1 MIKRQQK
8 NLGLRLRRRRRGKK
22 KFDRFDG
29 KLRLVVTRS
38 AKHITGQIVDD
49 VVGKTLV
56 AASSLEKALA
66 GEAKS
71 ATSKIALAASIGK
84 TLGVRAKAM
93 NIDSVVFDRNG
104 HVFHGRV
111 KAFAEGARE
120 GGLKI

>member
-8 NLGLRLRRRRRGKK
+8 NLELRLRRRRRGKK

-56 AASSLEKALA
+56 VASSLEKALA
-66 GEAKS
+66 GQVKS
-71 ATSKIALAASIGK
+71 ATSKIAMAASIGK
-84 TLGVRAKAM
+84 TLGERAKAM

>member
-49 VVGKTLV
+49 AVGKTLV

-71 ATSKIALAASIGK
+71 ATSKIALAASMGK
-84 TLGVRAKAM
+84 ILGARAKAM

>member
-49 VVGKTLV
+49 AVGKTLV

-66 GEAKS
+66 GEARS
-71 ATSKIALAASIGK
+71 ATSKIALAASVGK
-84 TLGVRAKAM
+84 TLGERAKAM
-93 NIDSVVFDRNG
+93 TIDSVVFDRNG